1 MTSLKK
7 MRPLFRIVL
16 CELFHSL
23 IFGKDENSDKNI
35 DGHFLVINSYNRS
48 IYSYMEEEDE
58 EDEEEEEEEE
68 EDDEEEEDEEEY
80 EEYEEC
86 IPLYNSNIFEI
97 VEKEISSL
105 NLSGGRRTLPNINH
119 PLINHPLIRNY
130 REIVKKC
137 LRFEIA
143 ECITLSGGEYVAIIK
158 TFWIKIIIRTFK
170 NAFKRKMWNKYSQRL
185 KGMKETNTPILKGLL
200 NKLS

>member
-35 DGHFLVINSYNRS
+35 DGHFLVINSYTRY
-48 IYSYMEEEDE
+48 IAEEDE
-58 EDEEEEEEEE
+58 QEEEEEEEE
-68 EDDEEEEDEEEY
+68 EEEY
-80 EEYEEC
+80 EEYEEEEDVGGTFT
-86 IPLYNSNIFEI
+86 PLYHNNIFEI
-97 VEKEISSL
+97 VEKDISYL
-105 NLSGGRRTLPNINH
+105 NSPGGRKTLPNINH
-119 PLINHPLIRNY
+119 PLINHPLVRNY
-130 REIVKKC
+130 RKIVKKC

-143 ECITLSGGEYVAIIK
+143 ECITLSGGECIAIIK